1 MYTCMHTCLLGQQ
14 NAVRLSET
22 EDDKGELAPLREEES
37 RSDGGAELEAG
48 ESADESDDEGLERD
62 EARRH
67 TQHERRVGPGD
78 AHVDRE
84 AW

>member
-1 MYTCMHTCLLGQQ
+1 M
-14 NAVRLSET
+14 RLCEA
-22 EDDKGELAPLREEES
+22 EDDKGELAALREEES
-37 RSDGGAELEAG
+37 RPDGGAELEAG
-48 ESADESDDEGLERD
+48 ESADKGDDEGLERD